1 MRLDNQQSRDLT
13 VYVLSSYTLA
23 MFKSRIIANLKR
35 ILFGMI
41 ALALVLAPV
50 QAATSAKVDVAMTG
64 MAMAEM
70 TAMAK
75 MDCPPKKNC
84 CDKEKSGCP
93 SPQSCMVQCSA
104 SFATLN
110 TVEDQLISF
119 GTIVLMNSTALS
131 PDSTAP
137 PPLRRPPRI

>member
-1 MRLDNQQSRDLT
+1 
-13 VYVLSSYTLA
+13 
-23 MFKSRIIANLKR
+23 MFEHRIMAILKR

-50 QAATSAKVDVAMTG
+50 QATTSPKADVAMTG
-64 MAMAEM
+64 MAMANMAMAKM

-75 MDCPPKKNC
+75 TDCPQKKNC

-93 SPQSCMVQCSA
+93 SPQSCMAQCNA
-104 SFATLN
+104 SFASLSS
-110 TVEDQLISF
+110 VEDRLISF
-119 GTIVLMNSTALS
+119 NSIVLMNSSAIL

>member
-1 MRLDNQQSRDLT
+1 
-13 VYVLSSYTLA
+13 
-23 MFKSRIIANLKR
+23 MFEYRITATLKR

-41 ALALVLAPV
+41 ALALLLAPV
-50 QAATSAKVDVAMTG
+50 QAALSAKTDVAMTG
-64 MAMAEM
+64 MAMTNMAMSKM
-70 TAMAK
+70 TAMTT
-75 MDCPPKKNC
+75 MDCPQTKNC
-84 CDKEKSGCP
+84 CDNGKSGCP

-110 TVEDQLISF
+110 SAEDRLIAF
-119 GTIVLMNSTALS
+119 NAIVLMNSLALS

>member
-1 MRLDNQQSRDLT
+1 
-13 VYVLSSYTLA
+13 
-23 MFKSRIIANLKR
+23 MFEHRIMAILKR

-50 QAATSAKVDVAMTG
+50 QATTSPKADVAMTG
-64 MAMAEM
+64 MAMANMAMAKM

-75 MDCPPKKNC
+75 MDCPQKKNC

-93 SPQSCMVQCSA
+93 SSQSCMVQCSA
-104 SFATLN
+104 SFVTLN
-110 TVEDQLISF
+110 SIEVRMVSF
-119 GTIVLMNSTALS
+119 DSIVPMNSSAIL

>member
-1 MRLDNQQSRDLT
+1 MSEL
-13 VYVLSSYTLA
+13 
-23 MFKSRIIANLKR
+23 RISATLKR

-41 ALALVLAPV
+41 ALALMLAPV
-50 QAATSAKVDVAMTG
+50 QSATFAKNDVAMTG
-64 MAMAEM
+64 MAMSKM

-75 MDCPPKKNC
+75 MDCPQKKNC

-110 TVEDQLISF
+110 SVEDQLISF
-119 GTIVLMNSTALS
+119 RTIVLMNSSALS

>member
-1 MRLDNQQSRDLT
+1 MIEH
-13 VYVLSSYTLA
+13 
-23 MFKSRIIANLKR
+23 RITATLKR
-35 ILFGMI
+35 ILFGII
-41 ALALVLAPV
+41 ALALALAPV
-50 QAATSAKVDVAMTG
+50 QAASSVKADAPMSK
-64 MAMAEM
+64 M

-75 MDCPPKKNC
+75 MDCPQKKNC

-93 SPQSCMVQCSA
+93 SPQTCMVQCSA

-110 TVEDQLISF
+110 SVEDQLISF
-119 GTIVLMNSTALS
+119 STIVLMNSSALS

>member
-1 MRLDNQQSRDLT
+1 
-13 VYVLSSYTLA
+13 
-23 MFKSRIIANLKR
+23 MFELRIIAILKR

-50 QAATSAKVDVAMTG
+50 QAATSAETDVAMAN
-64 MAMAEM
+64 MATSKM
-70 TAMAK
+70 TAVTK
-75 MDCPPKKNC
+75 TDCPQKKSC

-104 SFATLN
+104 GFATLN
-110 TVEDQLISF
+110 SEQDLLISF
-119 GTIVLMNSTALS
+119 STIVLMNSSALS

-137 PPLRRPPRI
+137 PGLRRPPRI

>member
-1 MRLDNQQSRDLT
+1 
-13 VYVLSSYTLA
+13 
-23 MFKSRIIANLKR
+23 MFDPRIIATLKR

-41 ALALVLAPV
+41 ALSFVLAPV
-50 QAATSAKVDVAMTG
+50 QAVTAAQADAAMSK
-64 MAMAEM
+64 MVMSKM

-75 MDCPPKKNC
+75 TDCPQKRSC

-110 TVEDQLISF
+110 SVEDQLISF
-119 GTIVLMNSTALS
+119 STIVLMNSSALS

>member
-1 MRLDNQQSRDLT
+1 
-13 VYVLSSYTLA
+13 
-23 MFKSRIIANLKR
+23 MFEHRIIATLKR

-50 QAATSAKVDVAMTG
+50 QAATLAKADGAMTD
-64 MAMAEM
+64 MAMPKL
-70 TAMAK
+70 TVMAK
-75 MDCPPKKNC
+75 MDCPQKKDC

-93 SPQSCMVQCSA
+93 SPQSCMVQCGT

-110 TVEDQLISF
+110 SVEDRLISF
-119 GTIVLMNSTALS
+119 NAIVLMNPTAIL

>member
-1 MRLDNQQSRDLT
+1 
-13 VYVLSSYTLA
+13 
-23 MFKSRIIANLKR
+23 MFEHRIIATLKR

-41 ALALVLAPV
+41 ALALVLAPI
-50 QAATSAKVDVAMTG
+50 QATTSANADVAMTG
-64 MAMAEM
+64 MAMSKM
-70 TAMAK
+70 TAMTK
-75 MDCPPKKNC
+75 TDCPQKKSC

-93 SPQSCMVQCSA
+93 SLQSCIVQCSA

-110 TVEDQLISF
+110 TVEDQLISYS
-119 GTIVLMNSTALS
+119 TIVMMNSSALS

>member
-1 MRLDNQQSRDLT
+1 
-13 VYVLSSYTLA
+13 
-23 MFKSRIIANLKR
+23 MFEPRITAILRR

-41 ALALVLAPV
+41 ALALTLTPV
-50 QAATSAKVDVAMTG
+50 QSATSAKADVAMTSV
-64 MAMAEM
+64 AMSKM

-75 MDCPPKKNC
+75 MDCPQKKNC

-104 SFATLN
+104 SFAKLN
-110 TVEDQLISF
+110 TVEDQLVSF
-119 GTIVLMNSTALS
+119 STIVMMNSSALS
-131 PDSTAP
+131 PDSTTP